1 MFFQIGQY
9 GHTCIAD
16 EFCTARVAFV
26 MEQNGGNGDGVGK
39 DDRWNINTYDYI
51 TPKFLWVARLS

>member
-1 MFFQIGQY
+1 
-9 GHTCIAD
+9 
-16 EFCTARVAFV
+16 
-26 MEQNGGNGDGVGK
+26 MEQNWGNGDGVGK